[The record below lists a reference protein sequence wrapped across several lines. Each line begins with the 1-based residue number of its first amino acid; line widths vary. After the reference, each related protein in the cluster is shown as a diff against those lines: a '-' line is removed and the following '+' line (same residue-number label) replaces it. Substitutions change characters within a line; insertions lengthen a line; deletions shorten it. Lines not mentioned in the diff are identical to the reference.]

1 MTPFPISGQIIP
13 PISGPLGI
21 ISKGVLF
28 PSGMENEDSP
38 IYDGSCKVH
47 SGMLLD
53 EAGIMEQRSP
63 KRILR
68 VKRRV
73 EVRDGD
79 KFVRLE
85 PSKSGNICFK
95 IDFKPQQ

>member
-1 MTPFPISGQIIP
+1 MIGNSRGFISTIEHFLSAIYSYGVDNLRVILDGNEMPI
-13 PISGPLGI
+13 
-21 ISKGVLF
+21 
-28 PSGMENEDSP
+28 M
-38 IYDGSCKVH
+38 DGSASPFC
-47 SGMLLD
+47 MLLD

-85 PSKSGNICFK
+85 PSKSAIF
-95 IDFKPQQ
+95 DFLK